1 MKLNILNYKHVLAIA
16 FMGLAVCI
24 SSCKDDEEGITGFRL
39 DKESIELP
47 DNGGEVALQISTNE
61 RWTASS
67 DADWYMITP
76 ANGEGSAV
84 CVVKADSS
92 YMYTQREGLITF
104 RTVSGEY
111 TVKIQQGGYERA
123 IKFESLQDDTLH
135 VPHYKP
141 LDEAYVDIEATANV
155 SYKVVIPETAREWL
169 YFKDENSPKYEE
181 EFNAETTIPRKQ
193 TVRLYFKTHIEWDS
207 ERRADLQYI
216 ETGRTDGI
224 VSEVGVIQ
232 EKAPRIIPSR
242 TGDSLALLTVAR
254 MLNVGVPWNTSR
266 PITHWNNVKTRP
278 VTYTYNDGTIEE
290 ERTEERV
297 VGFTLS
303 MIETNLSSW
312 TSWRLLP

>member
-1 MKLNILNYKHVLAIA
+1 M
-16 FMGLAVCI
+16 
-24 SSCKDDEEGITGFRL
+24 
-39 DKESIELP
+39 P

-155 SYKVVIPETAREWL
+155 SYKVVI
-169 YFKDENSPKYEE
+169 
-181 EFNAETTIPRKQ
+181 RKQ
-193 TVRLYFKTHIEWDS
+193 P
-207 ERRADLQYI
+207 ANGYI
-216 ETGRTDGI
+216 
-224 VSEVGVIQ
+224 
-232 EKAPRIIPSR
+232 SR
-242 TGDSLALLTVAR
+242 TKTAQSTRKSLMRKLPFHANKSASLL
-254 MLNVGVPWNTSR
+254 PR
-266 PITHWNNVKTRP
+266 PISNGIANVEPICNISKPDVLTAL
-278 VTYTYNDGTIEE
+278 YQK
-290 ERTEERV
+290 
-297 VGFTLS
+297 
-303 MIETNLSSW
+303 
-312 TSWRLLP
+312 